1 MTDMSQ
7 IPPSPEQ
14 GHVVDMRA
22 GKRASLMIR
31 SAKLI
36 CQSGEYPCIVRD
48 VSSGGCKLRFF
59 HAMPP
64 ETYVLLEL
72 ANGETFAMKRVW
84 NRDLEAGFQFTAP
97 IDVEAFIEE
106 SSPYPRR
113 PVRLRIRTGMRVWA
127 DGKGIEGVLRDI
139 GTGGVGLALASE
151 LALRQ
156 PVRLALPGI
165 PDCYARVAWRRG
177 ASHGLVFEQQL
188 KMNELAQWALALQP
202 FLPATQVAATQ
213 LFEELPQRYTA

>member
-7 IPPSPEQ
+7 IPTSPAQ

-48 VSSGGCKLRFF
+48 VSTGGCKLRFF
-59 HAMPP
+59 HAMPS

-84 NRDLEAGFQFTAP
+84 NRELEAGFQFTAP
-97 IDVEAFIEE
+97 INVETFIEE
-106 SSPYPRR
+106 PCPWPRR
-113 PVRLRIRTGMRVWA
+113 PVRLRIRAGMRVWA

-139 GTGGVGLALASE
+139 GCGGIGLALASE

-156 PVRLALPGI
+156 AVRLAIPGI

-202 FLPATQVAATQ
+202 FLPVSHTTAPQ
-213 LFEELPQRYTA
+213 LFEEFPQRYTA

>member
-7 IPPSPEQ
+7 IQPFAQQ
-14 GHVVDMRA
+14 GGVVDMRA

-31 SAKLI
+31 SAKII

-64 ETYVLLEL
+64 EAYVLLEL

-84 NRDLEAGFQFTAP
+84 NRELEAGFQFSVP

-106 SSPYPRR
+106 ASPFPRR
-113 PVRLRIRTGMRVWA
+113 PIRLRIRTGMRVWT
-127 DGKGIEGVLRDI
+127 DGKPIDGVLRDI
-139 GTGGVGLALASE
+139 GTGGIGVALSSE

-156 PVRLALPGI
+156 AVRLAIAGI

-177 ASHGLVFEQQL
+177 AAHGLVFEQQL
-188 KMNELAQWALALQP
+188 KINELAQWAITLQP
-202 FLPATQVAATQ
+202 FLRPAQMAATQ
-213 LFEELPQRYTA
+213 LFEETPRRYTA